1 MGVMVAI
8 AIVVKQ
14 MNAPEAIPQPR
25 GQKASESANICKQ
38 QKNIQIHHW
47 TSAVQASDIEG
58 TCDCFVMKE
67 PIGLGETL
75 AVLQAGQLKTQLTCA
90 AQLEHVWR

>member
-1 MGVMVAI
+1 VKAGDWSMGVMVAI

-38 QKNIQIHHW
+38 QKNVQIH
-47 TSAVQASDIEG
+47 Q
-58 TCDCFVMKE
+58 
-67 PIGLGETL
+67 
-75 AVLQAGQLKTQLTCA
+75 
-90 AQLEHVWR
+90 